1 MRPTFEFARHRPAPG
16 SMRDSSSPPATT
28 PQPDR
33 VFDAIICFD
42 VFEHLTEPLAAARS
56 LVNHLRPGESL
67 SNRASSTMLDTARV
81 ISMST
86 SRTSAGIAGTH
97 SSPHSDEG
105 IGRDA
110 FPEANGRRTS
120 SATSTVSGLAR
131 NRIVVGRRKE
141 GELSG
146 PEVAVVIPTRNRL
159 EYLQPAVRSVVRQ
172 SVHELECLVVDDCSD
187 DGTRQWLESVD
198 DPRIRPIFLDRSRE
212 RSAARTLGSPLLVR
226 PSTPFLDDDDL
237 LARDGLEAGLS
248 TARRFDGSNDCRS
261 SGRVR

>member
-1 MRPTFEFARHRPAPG
+1 
-16 SMRDSSSPPATT
+16 
-28 PQPDR
+28 
-33 VFDAIICFD
+33 
-42 VFEHLTEPLAAARS
+42 
-56 LVNHLRPGESL
+56 
-67 SNRASSTMLDTARV
+67 MLDTARV

-226 PSTPFLDDDDL
+226 PSCSSWTTTTYSREMGSRRASAQRVVSMAAMIVGRQVAFDETGHRMTERHPESRWPVDFYRATMLGPFTYVPGQVL
-237 LARDGLEAGLS
+237 LRTADVRSIGGLNEEL
-248 TARRFDGSNDCRS
+248 
-261 SGRVR
+261 RVVEDKTS